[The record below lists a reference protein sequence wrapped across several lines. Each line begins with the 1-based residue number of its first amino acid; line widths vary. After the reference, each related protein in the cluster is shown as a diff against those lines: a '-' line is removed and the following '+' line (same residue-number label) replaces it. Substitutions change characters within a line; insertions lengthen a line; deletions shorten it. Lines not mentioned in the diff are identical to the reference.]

1 MALLKSAHA
10 LGQKASPAV
19 TGAELIAIEASFTL
33 TADLAV
39 NDIIQMMDLPA
50 GMVPVDIIADW
61 GAMGAGTITYG
72 LLNSGKTDLDGTAWL
87 ASTAVTSAGS
97 ARAAVAD
104 LKTMRAV
111 AAANSNR
118 PTGVK
123 IATDTSATSGT
134 ISITLFCRA
143 A

>member
-1 MALLKSAHA
+1 MALKKSDAA
-10 LGQKASPAV
+10 
-19 TGAELIAIEASFTL
+19 TGAKPTAVPSGTGLVAIEASYTL
-33 TADLAV
+33 TGDLAG

-50 GMVPVDIIADW
+50 NCIPVDIIADW
-61 GAMGAGTITYG
+61 AAMGAGTIGFG
-72 LLNSGKTDLDGTAWL
+72 LLNADKSDLSGTAWL

-111 AAANSNR
+111 APANSNR
-118 PTGVK
+118 ALGIK
-123 IATDTSATSGT
+123 ILSDTSATSGT
-134 ISITLFCRA
+134 YSITLLCRA